1 MLATDVYITPGF
13 VAADGFGN
21 VYFTSSNSVYKIYR
35 SGAFANVAGYRNISG
50 YSGDGGPGTDAMVK
64 DPQGIAADSAGNVY
78 IADLLNTAIRRVD
91 IDGIITTVFAGPTLG
106 RPWDLALDRLGNL
119 YYTDRDKNTI
129 NKVTPGGVTAIA
141 GNGIAGFGGDGGPA
155 VSARLN
161 IPEGIA
167 IDAAGNIYF
176 ADSNNY
182 RIRRISTDGMIT
194 TIAGTGV
201 SGYSGDGGLATLAR
215 IGNVPGVAV
224 DAAGNVYIADTD
236 AARIRKI
243 SPNGMITTFAGAGGT
258 GISGDGG
265 LALQANLG
273 NLSTLA
279 LDPAGNLYLV
289 SSWQIRKIDTHGII
303 TTIGGT
309 GSAVKTPVPGSLAL
323 SAQVGSFLSGIAVDT
338 NSRGIFVADSNS
350 SQVTR
355 IAPDGTLDN
364 FAGNG
369 NTGFCCDAGPAA
381 TAWLNRP
388 SGITFDSIGNLYIA
402 DSANARIRKVT
413 PSGTIMTVAGGG
425 NFGFAG
431 DGGPATL
438 ATLADPESV
447 AFDQIGNVY
456 IADTGNYRVR
466 KISAAS
472 GMITTMA
479 GNGVSGVSTGDDNPA
494 TEASLE
500 RPTSVAVDAFGNV
513 YIVEAYRIRRVA
525 TNGIITTVAGN
536 GSFTVLPTGDGGPA
550 TSAPLSDPRDV
561 AVDQAGNLYIAE
573 DFDIRIVSP
582 TGIINT
588 VAGGAYNCPGSLP
601 DGLPATNAC
610 VMVQRL
616 ALDTKGNI
624 YFTDRGP
631 AVRVLIPVGTKP
643 VLMATLNHTRS
654 LVASQS
660 AASYAIQV
668 RNAFSAA
675 PTSGPVSVNEIL
687 PDGLSL
693 VSMSGVGWSC
703 SGTACTRSDTL
714 QPGAGYPPITVVV
727 SVATNPAPQV
737 VNRVTVTG
745 GGAFPTLADDATN
758 ILGLGLGPYTYAIS
772 GRILN
777 AQGVASGVSVKL
789 TGSQNATTITD
800 ALGVYAFAD
809 LAASGNYVITPS
821 ASGSV
826 FTPASRTFNNLSTA
840 QTGDFILQPPKPMN
854 VGVFRKG
861 DWHLDLSGT
870 AQWTPAT
877 DLAGNFGAPGDIPV
891 LGDWDGS
898 GTMKVGVFRN
908 GEWHLDLSGTGQW
921 SPATDRVGN
930 FGLPGDIPVVG
941 DWDGSGKTKVGVFRN
956 GEWHL
961 DMSGTA
967 QWNPATELVGRF
979 GGTGDIPVV
988 GDWDGSGKTKVGVFR
1003 NGDWHLDLSG
1013 TATWAPATDLTG
1025 NFGAAGDI
1033 PVVGDWDGS
1042 GRTKVGV
1049 FRKGEWH
1056 LDLSGTAR
1064 WSPATDLAGSFGVAG
1079 DVPVVGI
1086 WDASRKT
1093 KIGVFRNGMWVLDLN
1108 GNLQWDGSAIDRVGS
1123 FGAAGDIPVV
1133 GAWR

>member
-1 MLATDVYITPGF
+1 MADSVSNRVSRVASDGTVNNFAGTGHPGF
-13 VAADGFGN
+13 C
-21 VYFTSSNSVYKIYR
+21 R
-35 SGAFANVAGYRNISG
+35 E
-50 YSGDGGPGTDAMVK
+50 
-64 DPQGIAADSAGNVY
+64 
-78 IADLLNTAIRRVD
+78 
-91 IDGIITTVFAGPTLG
+91 
-106 RPWDLALDRLGNL
+106 
-119 YYTDRDKNTI
+119 
-129 NKVTPGGVTAIA
+129 
-141 GNGIAGFGGDGGPA
+141 GGPA
-155 VSARLN
+155 TSAWLFA
-161 IPEGIA
+161 PQGLTF
-167 IDAAGNIYF
+167 DAA
-176 ADSNNY
+176 
-182 RIRRISTDGMIT
+182 
-194 TIAGTGV
+194 
-201 SGYSGDGGLATLAR
+201 
-215 IGNVPGVAV
+215 
-224 DAAGNVYIADTD
+224 
-236 AARIRKI
+236 
-243 SPNGMITTFAGAGGT
+243 
-258 GISGDGG
+258 
-265 LALQANLG
+265 
-273 NLSTLA
+273 
-279 LDPAGNLYLV
+279 
-289 SSWQIRKIDTHGII
+289 
-303 TTIGGT
+303 
-309 GSAVKTPVPGSLAL
+309 
-323 SAQVGSFLSGIAVDT
+323 
-338 NSRGIFVADSNS
+338 
-350 SQVTR
+350 
-355 IAPDGTLDN
+355 
-364 FAGNG
+364 
-369 NTGFCCDAGPAA
+369 
-381 TAWLNRP
+381 
-388 SGITFDSIGNLYIA
+388 GNLYIA
-402 DSANARIRKVT
+402 DSTNNRVRKVT
-413 PSGTIMTVAGGG
+413 PGGTITTVAGGTYG
-425 NFGFAG
+425 SAG
-431 DGGPATL
+431 DGGPATSAAIL
-438 ATLADPESV
+438 PYSIAVDKS
-447 AFDQIGNVY
+447 GNLY
-456 IADTGNYRVR
+456 IVDTPNCRLRKVSADTG
-466 KISAAS
+466 I
-472 GMITTMA
+472 ITTIA
-479 GNGVSGVSTGDDNPA
+479 GNGVSASTGDGGLA
-494 TEASLE
+494 TAASLE
-500 RPTSVAVDAFGNV
+500 LPAGVAVDAFGNIFV
-513 YIVEAYRIRRVA
+513 TETYRVRKIG
-525 TNGIITTVAGN
+525 TNGIITTVAGT
-536 GSFTVLPTGDGGPA
+536 GASASVPTGDGGPA
-550 TSAPLSDPRDV
+550 TSAPLRSPLDV
-561 AVDQAGNLYIAE
+561 MADAAGNLFIAE
-573 DFDIRIVSP
+573 IDDIRVVSP
-582 TGIINT
+582 IGIINT
-588 VAGGAYNCPGSLP
+588 VAGGINNCSVGSFP
-601 DGLPATNAC
+601 DGVPARTAC
-610 VMVQRL
+610 LGVNRL
-616 ALDTKGNI
+616 ASDGKGNI
-624 YFTDRGP
+624 YFTGWKGP
-631 AVRVLIPVGTKP
+631 SVRVLIPMGIKP
-643 VLMATLNHTRS
+643 VLIAALTHARS
-654 LVASQS
+654 FVARQS
-660 AASYAIQV
+660 AASYSIQV
-668 RNAFSAA
+668 SNAASAA
-675 PTSGPVSVNEIL
+675 PTSAPVSVNEIL

-693 VSMSGVGWSC
+693 LSMSGVGWSC

-809 LAASGNYVITPS
+809 LAASGNYVISPS

-840 QTGDFILQPPKPMN
+840 QTGDFILEPPKPMN

-908 GEWHLDLSGTGQW
+908 GEWHLDMSGTGQW

-961 DMSGTA
+961 DLSGTA

-988 GDWDGSGKTKVGVFR
+988 GDWDGSGKSKVGVFR

-1056 LDLSGTAR
+1056 LDMSGTAR
-1064 WSPATDLAGSFGVAG
+1064 WSPATDFAGSFGIAG
-1079 DVPVVGI
+1079 DIPVVGI